1 MRIIVLLL
9 LVLKC
14 EEVGQEEKGDNG
26 EGERSY
32 DGRMMIF

>member
-9 LVLKC
+9 LALKC

-26 EGERSY
+26 EGERS
-32 DGRMMIF
+32 